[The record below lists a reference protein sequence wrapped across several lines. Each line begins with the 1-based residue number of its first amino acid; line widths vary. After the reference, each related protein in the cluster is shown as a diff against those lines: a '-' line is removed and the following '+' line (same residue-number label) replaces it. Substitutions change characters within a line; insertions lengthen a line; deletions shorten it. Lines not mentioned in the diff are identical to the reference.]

1 MNKKQITE
9 IIIPVYN
16 EEMNIK
22 KICDEILKFK
32 DQFSLLIHF
41 IDDGSTDNTWLEILN
56 CSKKNNFIKGTKFT
70 RNFGKDYA
78 ILAGIKN
85 CESDY
90 ALIMDGDFQHPTKYI
105 PVLIDKIQNQ
115 KTDIVNAKKI
125 NLESNLL
132 KNLYYK
138 IFKYMTSI
146 DLKFNSDFKIIN
158 KKVINYFKQVN
169 EINFFFRGMVEWSG
183 FKSNNIDFEVGDR
196 FLGKT
201 KYSLFSLIKFG
212 LNLVLSYSTVPLRL
226 ITFTGFFLLVLSSIF
241 FIRTIYLKFFSNIV
255 DGYTTL
261 ISIILIFFSFLIISV
276 GLVGEYIGNV
286 YKETKSR
293 PLYIIDKKF

>member
-1 MNKKQITE
+1 M
-9 IIIPVYN
+9 
-16 EEMNIK
+16 
-22 KICDEILKFK
+22 KFLEFQDK
-32 DQFSLLIHF
+32 FSLIIHF
-41 IDDGSTDNTWLEILN
+41 IDDGSTDNTWLEILK
-56 CSKKNNFIKGTKFT
+56 CSKENKFIKGTKFT

-85 CESDY
+85 CKSDY

-105 PVLIDKIQNQ
+105 PVLIEKIKNE
-115 KTDIVNAKKI
+115 KSDIVNAKKI
-125 NLESNLL
+125 NLESNLF

-158 KKVINYFKQVN
+158 KKVISYFKEVN

-183 FKSNNIDFEVGDR
+183 FKSKNIDFEVGDR
-196 FLGKT
+196 LLGKT

-212 LNLVLSYSTVPLRL
+212 LNLTLSYSTIPLRL
-226 ITFTGFFLLVLSSIF
+226 ITFTGLFLLIISSIF
-241 FIRTIYLKFFSNIV
+241 FIRTIYLKFFSNII

-261 ISIILIFFSFLIISV
+261 ISIILIFF
-276 GLVGEYIGNV
+276 
-286 YKETKSR
+286 
-293 PLYIIDKKF
+293 